1 MAASKDQRTKQL
13 AAIHAG
19 KRDLGLD
26 DDAYRLMLHT
36 VAGVDSAAD
45 LDAAGR
51 RKVLDHMRKTGW
63 QKRPRKRI
71 AEHPGVPHTIDHD
84 EMIQKIGA
92 LLADMKLPWS
102 YADSIAK
109 RQTGIERLSWVRDRD
124 DLRGIIAALHVEQEK
139 RQLLEQVDRLL
150 AQTGQTRA
158 GIETEFRLR
167 KNWTRH
173 RPTLRAMVDRLNQAQ
188 NVASGGGDEC

>member
-1 MAASKDQRTKQL
+1 MAASKDRRTKQL

-26 DDAYRLMLHT
+26 DDAYRLMLQH

-51 RKVLDHMRKTGW
+51 QKVLDHMRQTGW
-63 QKRPRKRI
+63 QKRPRKRV
-71 AEHPGVPHTIDHD
+71 AEHPGVPQNIDRD

-92 LLADMKLPWS
+92 QLADMNLPWS
-102 YADSIAK
+102 YADAIAK

-124 DLRGIIAALHVEQEK
+124 HLKGIIAALYVEQEK
-139 RQLLEQVDRLL
+139 RELLDQVDGLL
-150 AQTGQTRA
+150 GQIGLSHADLQAQY
-158 GIETEFRLR
+158 RLR

-173 RPTLRAMVDRLNQAQ
+173 RPTLRAMVQRLSGAQ
-188 NVASGGGDEC
+188 CDGQGGCDAC